1 MVDVAQLV
9 EHRVVAAGVESSNLS
24 VHPKG
29 YRIAAIAPVSKTGER
44 KLRVGSSPTA
54 PAKTTEKK
62 EEKKWR
68 VGLLSQDFG
77 IRELKQILVLLQLQY
92 IMKPICH

>member
-9 EHRVVAAGVESSNLS
+9 EHKIVALVVESSILS

-44 KLRVGSSPTA
+44 KLHVGSSPTA
-54 PAKTTEKK
+54 PAN
-62 EEKKWR
+62 
-68 VGLLSQDFG
+68 
-77 IRELKQILVLLQLQY
+77 I
-92 IMKPICH
+92 